1 MRRRQF
7 IKLSSAASAVAL
19 TPFELQAALK
29 SFLPFANC
37 PDISNRKLILINLAG
52 ANDGLNTI
60 IPLNQYDTYSN
71 LRPTIKVP
79 ETGVNKYIT
88 LDASLPDN
96 QQLGLN
102 PALIGFKSLYDE
114 GVFRIIQ
121 SVGYPSQNKSHF
133 KSTDLYLTG
142 NDGNSLL
149 NGSDTGW
156 IGRFMEL
163 YYADLLLETFPLA
176 VEIGSNKTSLGF
188 HAEEAHGLS
197 LNITGQDPAGF
208 YSVLNGLGGVPPA
221 NIPNSD
227 YGKQLQFINNT
238 DALSNTY
245 ANAISTA
252 FNGGKNDV
260 SYPDSDLSNQLKTV
274 ARLISGDLRSKV
286 FMVRISG
293 FDTHNAQVQG
303 IGDVTGRHHE
313 LLTELSE
320 AIKAFMADLKSQNL
334 DEDVVGLTFS
344 EFGRKAKENGSL
356 GTDHG
361 EIAPMFVFGK
371 PVAGGVSGTNPDLT
385 EATNNNNFQIQTVQY
400 DYRQTFATLLQDF
413 LGADDTII
421 DATFFNH
428 TINDSFNN
436 LKIGEI
442 LKDEYSIATN
452 CTNLFGENPEEES
465 KKWGIHPNP
474 FIDLITLS
482 TAIENTNS
490 ISYRL
495 FNSSGV
501 MLIDKTENLKDGKLE
516 LNLKRL
522 SSGLYIFQ
530 IDTPNKNEIHKVIK
544 I

>member
-344 EFGRKAKENGSL
+344 EFGRKAKENGSF

-413 LGADDTII
+413 LGADYTII

-452 CTNLFGENPEEES
+452 CTNLFVENPEEQS